1 MADPGA
7 RRSSSLGRLVN
18 ALEEG
23 IIALLFAAMT
33 IVTFSQVVARYV
45 FNTGAVWALELTTY
59 LFAWLVLF
67 GMSYGVKVG
76 AHLGVDAFVRLFGP
90 GPRRILGLL
99 AVAAGLIYGG
109 ILLIGSWDYVS
120 KLYMIGIESEDL
132 PIPQWL
138 PMAIL
143 PIGVALLMLRL
154 AQVGMRVWTRQQEG
168 LLLGDE
174 TADAFKEHLDD
185 LAEGTAVVGGPKPGP
200 APRGLAR
207 RPTS

>member
-1 MADPGA
+1 MASPGG
-7 RRSSSLGRLVN
+7 RSSNALGKVIN

-23 IIALLFAAMT
+23 FIALLFAAMT

-45 FNTGAVWALELTTY
+45 FNSGMVWALELTTY

-67 GMSYGVKVG
+67 GMSYGVKVS

-90 GPRRILGLL
+90 GPRRIFGLL

-109 ILLIGSWDYVS
+109 ILLAGSWQYVS
-120 KLYMIGIESEDL
+120 KLYIIGIESEDL
-132 PIPQWL
+132 PIPQWM

-143 PIGVALLMLRL
+143 PIGVALLLFRL
-154 AQVGMRVWTRQQEG
+154 AQVGVRIWTRQQEG

-174 TADAFKEHLDD
+174 AADALKEHLDD
-185 LAEGTAVVGGPKPGP
+185 LAEGTAVVGGPQRGS
-200 APRGLAR
+200 APRGATR
-207 RPTS
+207 KPAP

>member
-1 MADPGA
+1 MASPGGRWSNA
-7 RRSSSLGRLVN
+7 LGKVIN

-23 IIALLFAAMT
+23 FIALLFAAMT

-45 FNTGAVWALELTTY
+45 FNSGMVWALELTTY

-67 GMSYGVKVG
+67 GMSYGVKVS

-90 GPRRILGLL
+90 GPRRIFGLL

-109 ILLIGSWDYVS
+109 ILLAGSWQYVS
-120 KLYMIGIESEDL
+120 KLYIIGIESEDL
-132 PIPQWL
+132 PVPQWI

-143 PIGVALLMLRL
+143 PIGIALLLFRL
-154 AQVGMRVWTRQQEG
+154 TQVGWRILSGRQEG

-174 TADAFKEHLDD
+174 ASHTIEEHLDR
-185 LAEGTAVVGGPKPGP
+185 LEG
-200 APRGLAR
+200 
-207 RPTS
+207 